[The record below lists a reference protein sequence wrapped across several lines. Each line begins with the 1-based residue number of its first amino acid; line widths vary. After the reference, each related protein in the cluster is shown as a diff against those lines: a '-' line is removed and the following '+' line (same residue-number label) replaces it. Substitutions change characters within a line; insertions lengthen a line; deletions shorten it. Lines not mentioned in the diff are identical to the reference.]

1 MGTCFQPSVTDI
13 NPVLSPREAGSIWEA
28 SFGLGS
34 RQWKQSRRHTCAHIP
49 GQTPN
54 LSLTKLRTWES
65 WRQLQLS
72 HTLRILISYNVLLK
86 QKARSGGTREGSKSD
101 LSCSELKLLHFH
113 LNQIQDFSVNKDDKF
128 SCLKLHLIKILGFLN

>member
-1 MGTCFQPSVTDI
+1 MGTYFQPSVTDT
-13 NPVLSPREAGSIWEA
+13 NSVLSPREAGSIWEA
-28 SFGLGS
+28 FFGLGP
-34 RQWKQSRRHTCAHIP
+34 REWKQSQTHTCAHIP

-54 LSLTKLRTWES
+54 LGLTQLRTWES

-101 LSCSELKLLHFH
+101 LSCSELKLPHFH
-113 LNQIQDFSVNKDDKF
+113 LNRIQDFSVNKDDKF